1 MAAPLAVGR
10 ILGITVRSQLRGITR
25 PLVTTTVILGAAY
38 VVAGELAVDSWLA
51 LLLGVV
57 ATVPVAALLAVTC
70 GLDRPQRRQVV
81 ARARELARQ
90 ARRSR

>member
-1 MAAPLAVGR
+1 M
-10 ILGITVRSQLRGITR
+10 
-25 PLVTTTVILGAAY
+25 
-38 VVAGELAVDSWLA
+38 
-51 LLLGVV
+51 
-57 ATVPVAALLAVTC
+57 ATVPVAALVAVTC